1 MRWFRIVSVV
11 VGIALS
17 LSLALAAQA
26 GASGIGNAG
35 DDLRTGWYPDESTL
49 TPQLVAGG
57 TFGQLWSAPVNGQV
71 YAQPLLSNGTLV
83 VATEN
88 DDVYGLDPGTGAQ
101 QWSDDLGTPFNPND
115 IGCGDILPSIG
126 TTATP
131 VIDPTTNTVYLTYKT
146 YVSGSSGPAVWYMDA
161 LDVSTGAV
169 RPGFPVELSGIAQNE
184 PDATFIATNQQQ
196 RPGLLLMNGV
206 VYAAF
211 GSHCDYETWQGWV
224 FGVSTA
230 GQVTSRWVDNAPN
243 SGGAGI
249 WQSGVGLM
257 SDEPGSLFF
266 VTGNGGSPSTPTPG
280 DEPPATFGESVV
292 HLEVQPDG
300 TLEPVDFFAP
310 FDAPTL
316 DLYDADFGSGGI
328 VGLPPAYFG
337 TPTIPN
343 LGVVVGKGG
352 YVYLLN
358 LDDLGGYDQ
367 GSGGSDDVVD
377 RVGPRGGVWGRAGI
391 WPGDG
396 GYIYIPTS
404 SDANGGGNL
413 DVYKYGVSGTGQP
426 SLSLV
431 ATSSDV
437 FGWGSGPPVITSDG
451 TTSGSALV
459 WVIWSANRSGAGG
472 QLRAYDPVPV
482 DGQPVL
488 VYSAPIG
495 DATNYSVPGVGD
507 GRLYVGTRDGSVI
520 AFGAPVSQALTGP
533 AVTLPPTS
541 IGSTS
546 DGTLTLTAQTSV
558 TLQSLSSNSAEFTL
572 GTPSQTLPAT
582 LTAGQTI
589 SVPVTFAP
597 SETGIV
603 GGEVEATLGDGSTAS
618 FALSGTGRTAD
629 AQLAATPPVVSL
641 GGTSVGGGAING
653 TATFS
658 NIGGA
663 PLTITAVYLPLDPFS
678 ASGVPAV
685 GDTIDP
691 GDSININVAFNAS
704 QTGSFASSI
713 GLDTTGGDQSVGIS
727 ASAGVPG
734 NLEIAPESADFGQ
747 ATIGTTATRSFTV
760 ANTGGTDVTITK
772 SKPPV
777 GGAFAA
783 ITSLPEGDTI
793 APGASVVEQVTFTPT
808 AVGETSGTWA
818 INGDDSS
825 GLHDVQFTGSGVSPV
840 TGPISQPPVPSV
852 PATIASTTPPAA
864 STATNEPAETLLA
877 TRVLPSVETT
887 ASIGGLRISYTATA
901 AGTTRF
907 TLQRR
912 VAGRLVGR
920 ACVLATHADRHH
932 RACVEYLTVA
942 TFAHSDAAGVN
953 GFRLRDYVSA
963 SELTPGTYRIRAIP
977 GSAGGGGPAVYVSFR
992 VTRRRG

>member
-211 GSHCDYETWQGWV
+211 GSHCDYETWQGGV

-618 FALSGTGRTAD
+618 IGGGSDSGAAVTPDQAATDVANAYCDRAQACAPAYVALSFGDIATCATRLKATLLPGIGAMGSTEAP
-629 AQLAATPPVVSL
+629 AQYEACAAVV
-641 GGTSVGGGAING
+641 
-653 TATFS
+653 
-658 NIGGA
+658 
-663 PLTITAVYLPLDPFS
+663 PS
-678 ASGVPAV
+678 ASC
-685 GDTIDP
+685 DD
-691 GDSININVAFNAS
+691 
-704 QTGSFASSI
+704 
-713 GLDTTGGDQSVGIS
+713 L
-727 ASAGVPG
+727 
-734 NLEIAPESADFGQ
+734 L
-747 ATIGTTATRSFTV
+747 TRSLPAPCQPIPGTL
-760 ANTGGTDVTITK
+760 ATG
-772 SKPPV
+772 
-777 GGAFAA
+777 AA
-783 ITSLPEGDTI
+783 C
-793 APGASVVEQVTFTPT
+793 
-808 AVGETSGTWA
+808 AVDG
-818 INGDDSS
+818 
-825 GLHDVQFTGSGVSPV
+825 QC
-840 TGPISQPPVPSV
+840 
-852 PATIASTTPPAA
+852 ASTHCGLPA
-864 STATNEPAETLLA
+864 N
-877 TRVLPSVETT
+877 
-887 ASIGGLRISYTATA
+887 A
-901 AGTTRF
+901 ACGTC
-907 TLQRR
+907 
-912 VAGRLVGR
+912 VAL
-920 ACVLATHADRHH
+920 
-932 RACVEYLTVA
+932 
-942 TFAHSDAAGVN
+942 
-953 GFRLRDYVSA
+953 
-963 SELTPGTYRIRAIP
+963 
-977 GSAGGGGPAVYVSFR
+977 GSAGATCDTDSDCQDGMTCQSSACVAYGAENATCDTTHPCRPDLGCKAGACTAPSSVGTACQSGAECDNLHGVFCNPISMMCENVSFAGPNAPCGLVNNQLVVWGRSARTASVPCRIRRSAPSSLR
-992 VTRRRG
+992 VLRCAGCPSAA

>member
-17 LSLALAAQA
+17 LSLALALAAQA

-169 RPGFPVELSGIAQNE
+169 RPGFPVELSGSAQNE
-184 PDATFIATNQQQ
+184 PGATFVATNQQQ

-230 GQVTSRWVDNAPN
+230 GQVTSRWVDNAPD

-257 SDEPGSLFF
+257 SDQPGSLFF

-316 DLYDADFGSGGI
+316 DTYDADFGSGGI

-482 DGQPVL
+482 NGQPVL

-495 DATNYSVPGVGD
+495 DATNYSVPGVGN

-546 DGTLTLTAQTSV
+546 GGTLTLTAQTSV
-558 TLQSLSSNSAEFTL
+558 TLQSLSSNSTQFTL
-572 GTPSQTLPAT
+572 GTPSQPLPAT
-582 LTAGQTI
+582 LTVGQTI

-597 SETGIV
+597 TETGIV
-603 GGEVEATLGDGSTAS
+603 GGEVEATLGDGTAS

-629 AQLAATPPVVSL
+629 AELAATPPVVSL
-641 GGTSVGGGAING
+641 GGTSVGGEING

-685 GDTIDP
+685 GATIDP

-734 NLEIAPESADFGQ
+734 NLEIAPVSADFGQ
-747 ATIGTTATRSFTV
+747 VTVGTTATRSFTV
-760 ANTGGTDVTITK
+760 TNAGGTDVTITK

-808 AVGETSGTWA
+808 AVGATSGTWA

-825 GLHDVQFTGSGVSPV
+825 GLHDVEFTGSGVSPI
-840 TGPISQPPVPSV
+840 TGPISQPPVPGHHRIDAAACRPPRRR
-852 PATIASTTPPAA
+852 PARPPRRCSRRACCRASRRPRRSAACASATPPRPPGRRASPSSAAWPGGGSAA
-864 STATNEPAETLLA
+864 S
-877 TRVLPSVETT
+877 
-887 ASIGGLRISYTATA
+887 
-901 AGTTRF
+901 
-907 TLQRR
+907 
-912 VAGRLVGR
+912 
-920 ACVLATHADRHH
+920 ACVPRTPTAITAP
-932 RACVEYLTVA
+932 ASKYLTVA

-953 GFRLRDYVSA
+953 AFRLRDYVRS
-963 SELTPGTYRIRAIP
+963 SQLTPGTYRIRAIP
-977 GSAGGGGPAVYVSFR
+977 GSSGGGGPAVYVSFR